1 MPKELH
7 FDPLTLPP
15 AKIADLGQECQW
27 SELPLYMKEMPF
39 GTSLVVQ
46 QLRLHIS
53 KAGGAGSIPGQ
64 GTKISHAMQQKKKK
78 KKKND
83 LYGTLDM

>member
-39 GTSLVVQ
+39 GTSLVV
-46 QLRLHIS
+46 
-53 KAGGAGSIPGQ
+53 
-64 GTKISHAMQQKKKK
+64 
-78 KKKND
+78 
-83 LYGTLDM
+83 